1 MTPFKLQIITPD
13 GVIFDGMTDNV
24 IVRTTVGDKGIL
36 AHHEPYV
43 AAITISKFKVRIDG
57 EFRYGAISSG
67 VIKVSKEKTV
77 ILAQSCE
84 WADEIDVD
92 RAVRAKQVAEE
103 RITEYSKANDHKNLD
118 IAEFKLKRALNRLEI
133 AKLK

>member
-13 GVIFDGMTDNV
+13 GVFFDGMTENV

-67 VIKVSKEKTV
+67 IIKVGKDKTV

-92 RAVRAKQVAEE
+92 RAVKAREVAES
-103 RITEYSKANDHKNLD
+103 RITEYSMANDQKNLD
-118 IAEFKLKRALNRLEI
+118 IAEFKLKRALNRIEA
-133 AKLK
+133 AKMK

>member
-13 GVIFDGMTDNV
+13 GVFFDGMTENV

-43 AAITISKFKVRIDG
+43 AAITISKFKVKIDG

-67 VIKVSKEKTV
+67 VIKVSKDKTV

-84 WADEIDVD
+84 WANEIDVD
-92 RAVRAKQVAEE
+92 RAVRAKEVAES
-103 RITEYSKANDHKNLD
+103 RISEYSKTNDQKNLD
-118 IAEFKLKRALNRLEI
+118 IAEFKLKRALNRIE
-133 AKLK
+133 ASKMK

>member
-67 VIKVSKEKTV
+67 VIKVGKEKTV

-84 WADEIDVD
+84 WADEIDVEW
-92 RAVRAKQVAEE
+92 AKRSEEDALE
-103 RITEYSKANDHKNLD
+103 RIKAKKSSQDYNM
-118 IAEFKLKRALNRLEI
+118 AELKLKRALNRI
-133 AKLK
+133 SVHDSYAKK